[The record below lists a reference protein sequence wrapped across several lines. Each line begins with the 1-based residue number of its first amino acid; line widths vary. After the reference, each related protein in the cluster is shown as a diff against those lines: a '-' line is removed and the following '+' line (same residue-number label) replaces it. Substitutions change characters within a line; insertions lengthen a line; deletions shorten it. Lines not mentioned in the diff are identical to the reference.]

1 MCCFEVCFFLFKVVL
16 NLVTN
21 IGESLRSRGFFT
33 SESMVTHDGES
44 EAVRITN
51 VRPRPVSVTVFGLLC
66 FYSLQLARYTDLRVE
81 FLLKTFLLLQTDTV
95 AAGPAREHCVPK
107 RNHYII
113 SP

>member
-1 MCCFEVCFFLFKVVL
+1 VCCFEVCFFLFKVVL

-44 EAVRITN
+44 EAVRTTN
-51 VRPRPVSVTVFGLLC
+51 VRPRPVSVTECGLLC
-66 FYSLQLARYTDLRVE
+66 FCSLQLARYTD
-81 FLLKTFLLLQTDTV
+81 FLLLQTDTV